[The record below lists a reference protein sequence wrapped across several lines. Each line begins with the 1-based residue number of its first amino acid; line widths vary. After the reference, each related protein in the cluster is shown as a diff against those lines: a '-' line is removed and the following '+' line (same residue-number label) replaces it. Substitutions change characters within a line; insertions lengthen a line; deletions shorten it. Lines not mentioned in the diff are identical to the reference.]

1 MRKLPLL
8 LSYLALAPCAM
19 HAVHAEDAPEPG
31 ALELRTVVQRVAE
44 AVDESGEVKTELV
57 PVQTAIPGDEVVY
70 TVTFTNVG
78 KQEADNIRITN
89 PIPEHMRLVQGSA
102 FGPGTEV
109 VYSTDGG
116 VTYAAAEQLKV
127 VDENGIE
134 RLASADDYTH
144 IRWALNAP
152 LGVGE
157 QGFARFRAV
166 VR

>member
-1 MRKLPLL
+1 
-8 LSYLALAPCAM
+8 
-19 HAVHAEDAPEPG
+19 
-31 ALELRTVVQRVAE
+31 
-44 AVDESGEVKTELV
+44 VKTDLV

-78 KQEADNIRITN
+78 DGAADNIQITN
-89 PIPEHMRLVQGSA
+89 PIPTQMRYVQGSA
-102 FGPGTEV
+102 FGPGTVV

-116 VTYAAAEQLKV
+116 ATYAQAEQLKV
-127 VDENGIE
+127 VDENGNE
-134 RLASADDYTH
+134 RQASADDYTH

-152 LGVGE
+152 LAAGD